1 MKTPL
6 SGAGVIITRP
16 AGQCEALAEMVEQAG
31 GRPLILPSMSIQPAP
46 AASRWPEALQPISRY
61 QFIIFISQNAVRLG
75 AHYLVHSTAELAAV
89 GPSTA
94 RSLEALGHPVSISP
108 SEGFTSE
115 ALLKHPSLQN
125 LKDQQVLIVRGV
137 GGRELLA
144 QGLQAR
150 GAKVDYLEVYCR
162 SQAQISRDHLDQV
175 RELLAAGKVRFVT
188 ATSVQTLENTL
199 QLLGPEA
206 IRLLQ
211 SAQLVSASD
220 RVVEM
225 AGELGIATAEPAPG
239 PSDQDLLQHML
250 QLSAKQASENQ

>member
-1 MKTPL
+1 MKTSL

-31 GRPLILPSMSIQPAP
+31 GMPVILPSMSIQPTL
-46 AASRWPEALQPISRY
+46 AASRWPSGLPTIDQY
-61 QFIIFISQNAVRLG
+61 QLIVFISQNAVRLG
-75 AHYLVHSTAELAAV
+75 SHYLAKSTAELAAV

-94 RSLEALGHPVSISP
+94 RSLESLGHTVSITP
-108 SEGFTSE
+108 GEGFTSE
-115 ALLKHPSLQN
+115 ALLEHPFLQD
-125 LKDQQVLIVRGV
+125 LRDQHVLIVRGT

-144 QGLQAR
+144 QTMRAR
-150 GAKVDYLEVYCR
+150 GAKIDYLEVYCR
-162 SQAQISRDHLDQV
+162 SQAQISPDKLDQV
-175 RELLAAGKVRFVT
+175 RGLLAAGKVRFVT

-199 QLLGPEA
+199 QVLGPEA
-206 IRLLQ
+206 QRLLG

-220 RVVEM
+220 RVIEM

-250 QLSAKQASENQ
+250 HLSAKQASENQ

>member
-1 MKTPL
+1 MKASL

-31 GRPLILPSMSIQPAP
+31 GMPVILPSMSIQATS
-46 AASRWPEALQPISRY
+46 AASRWPAELPPIDRY
-61 QFIIFISQNAVRLG
+61 QLIIFISQNAVRLG
-75 AHYLVHSTAELAAV
+75 AHYLEKSTAELAAV

-94 RSLEALGHPVSISP
+94 RSLETLGQPVSVSP
-108 SEGFTSE
+108 GEGFSSE
-115 ALLKHPSLQN
+115 ALLQHPSLQN
-125 LKDQQVLIVRGV
+125 LRDQRVLIVRGV

-162 SQAQISRDHLDQV
+162 SQAQVSREHLDQV
-175 RELLAAGKVRFVT
+175 RGLLAAGKVRFVT

-206 IRLLQ
+206 IRLLE

-220 RVVEM
+220 RVIEM

-239 PSDQDLLQHML
+239 PSDKDLLQHML
-250 QLSAKQASENQ
+250 KLSATQASENQ